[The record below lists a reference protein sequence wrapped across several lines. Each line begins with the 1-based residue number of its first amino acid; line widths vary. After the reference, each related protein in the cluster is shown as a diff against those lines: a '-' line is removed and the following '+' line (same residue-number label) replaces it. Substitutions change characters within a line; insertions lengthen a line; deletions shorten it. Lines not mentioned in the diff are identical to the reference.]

1 MGATIE
7 VETTEAAMMGATVA
21 ETAAVATAVRAE
33 PTTGATGR
41 QLADRLRPSAARTRI
56 IGWVLLLVFTAL
68 GLVTF
73 VTWRL
78 LIAATDARMQQEL
91 RFEMEQFAELT
102 APGVNPRT
110 GMPFASVDEVIREAI
125 AYNVARPNEKF
136 LGFVDGQYRVQSRPQ
151 VDGRAT
157 LAGDVDFSQRV
168 GSIAEPARGTYRHP
182 QLGEIVY
189 AAVPVTLTGDPA
201 RGVIVAAYLADS
213 ERGDADDAARL
224 MLIVG
229 AVTLLGAV
237 GAAWLV
243 AGRILRP
250 LRDITSTAR
259 TITETDLSQRIPR
272 RGGDGDELGD
282 LVATVNG
289 MLDRIEN
296 GISAQRRFVDDAGHE
311 LRTPITII
319 RGHLDV
325 LDPTDPADVSSTVGL
340 VNDELDRMNRMV
352 SDLLLLAQSEQPA
365 FLHPEA
371 VDVAALTTDT
381 FDKIALLGDRDFA
394 VEAVADIF
402 AVLDPQRIT
411 QALVALADNACR
423 YTDSGDRIALGS
435 RVEGGWLRFWIT
447 DSGPG
452 VSDEDR
458 PRIFQRFAR
467 GGAGS
472 RRSDGAGLGLA
483 IVDAIA
489 VAHGGVVL
497 LDSTPG
503 CGATFSVVVPLVPGS
518 SER

>member
-7 VETTEAAMMGATVA
+7 VETTGAATMGATVA
-21 ETAAVATAVRAE
+21 EATEAAATAAPAR
-33 PTTGATGR
+33 
-41 QLADRLRPSAARTRI
+41 RLVPSAARTRI

-91 RFEMEQFAELT
+91 RFEMQQFAELT

-136 LGFVDGQYRVQSRPQ
+136 LGYVDGQYRAQSRPQ
-151 VDGRAT
+151 DTGRAT
-157 LAGDVDFSQRV
+157 LAGDEAFARQVA
-168 GSIAEPARGTYRHP
+168 SISDPTRGTFMHP
-182 QLGEIVY
+182 QLGEVVY

-201 RGVIVAAYLADS
+201 RGVIVAAYLADA
-213 ERGDADDAARL
+213 ERSDADEAARL

-229 AVTLLGAV
+229 GVTLLGAV

-243 AGRILRP
+243 AGGILRP
-250 LRDITSTAR
+250 LRDITETAR

-272 RGGDGDELGD
+272 RGGDGDELAD
-282 LVATVNG
+282 LVTTING
-289 MLDRIEN
+289 MLDRVET
-296 GISAQRRFVDDAGHE
+296 GVDAQRRFVDDAGHE

-319 RGHLDV
+319 RGHLEV
-325 LDPTDPADVSSTVGL
+325 LDHADPADVASTISL
-340 VNDELDRMNRMV
+340 VDDELERMNRMV

-365 FLHPEA
+365 FLHPEL
-371 VDVAALTTDT
+371 VDVASLTTET
-381 FDKIALLGDRDFA
+381 FDKVTLLGDHEFELA
-394 VEAVADIF
+394 AVADVH

-411 QALVALADNACR
+411 QALVALADNASR
-423 YTDSGDRIALGS
+423 YTDPGGRIALGS
-435 RVEGGWLRFWIT
+435 RVEDGWLRFWVN

-452 VSDEDR
+452 VSEEDR

-467 GGAGS
+467 GGAGG
-472 RRSDGAGLGLA
+472 RGSDGAGLGLA
-483 IVDAIA
+483 IVHAIA
-489 VAHGGVVL
+489 VAHGGDVQ
-497 LDSTPG
+497 LDSAPG
-503 CGATFSVVVPLVPGS
+503 HGSAFSVVIPLARDLREP
-518 SER
+518 

>member
-1 MGATIE
+1 M
-7 VETTEAAMMGATVA
+7 
-21 ETAAVATAVRAE
+21 
-33 PTTGATGR
+33 
-41 QLADRLRPSAARTRI
+41 LPSAARTRI

-78 LIAATDARMQQEL
+78 LIAAADTRMQQGL
-91 RFEMEQFAELT
+91 RFEMQQFAELT

-110 GMPFASVDEVIREAI
+110 GMPFAGVDEVIREAI

-136 LGFVDGQYRVQSRPQ
+136 LGYVDGQYRVQSRPQ

-157 LAGDVDFSQRV
+157 LAGDADFAERV
-168 GSIAEPARGTYRHP
+168 ASITDPARGTFRHP
-182 QLGEIVY
+182 QLGEVVY
-189 AAVPVTLTGDPA
+189 AAVPVTLKGDPA
-201 RGVIVAAYLADS
+201 RGVIVAAYLADA
-213 ERGDADDAARL
+213 ERSDADAAARL

-250 LRDITSTAR
+250 LRDITDTAR

-272 RGGDGDELGD
+272 RGGAGDELGD

-289 MLDRIEN
+289 MLDRVET
-296 GISAQRRFVDDAGHE
+296 GVTAQRRFIDDAGHE

-319 RGHLDV
+319 RGHLEV
-325 LDPTDPADVSSTVGL
+325 LDHRDPADVESTVAL
-340 VNDELDRMNRMV
+340 VDDELERMNRMV

-365 FLHPEA
+365 FLRPHRVHVGTLTREA
-371 VDVAALTTDT
+371 
-381 FDKIALLGDRDFA
+381 FDKVSLLGDHEFA
-394 VEAVADIF
+394 LEDAAELH

-411 QALVALADNACR
+411 QAMVALADNACR
-423 YTDSGDRIALGS
+423 YTEPGGRIGLGS
-435 RVEGGWLRFWIT
+435 WLEGRWLRFWIT

-452 VSDEDR
+452 ISHEDR
-458 PRIFQRFAR
+458 ARIFDRFAR
-467 GGAGS
+467 GATV

-483 IVDAIA
+483 IVRAIA
-489 VAHGGVVL
+489 VAHGGDVVL
-497 LDSTPG
+497 DGEGGRGS
-503 CGATFSVVVPLVPGS
+503 TFSVVIPHVLDQVRPWPGS
-518 SER
+518 